1 MNLYEKKM
9 NLYFHKG
16 YCFVIED
23 YMDELLSISS
33 HVLLALA
40 VHLVQLQRQVLSNL
54 NYLFVYN
61 KLDHQYYKL
70 RHYRSE
76 LDALRLFLF

>member
-1 MNLYEKKM
+1 M

-23 YMDELLSISS
+23 YMDEPLCISN
-33 HVLLALA
+33 HVLLALT

-54 NYLFVYN
+54 NDLFAYN
-61 KLDHQYYKL
+61 KLDRQYYKL

-76 LDALRLFLF
+76 LDVLRIALF